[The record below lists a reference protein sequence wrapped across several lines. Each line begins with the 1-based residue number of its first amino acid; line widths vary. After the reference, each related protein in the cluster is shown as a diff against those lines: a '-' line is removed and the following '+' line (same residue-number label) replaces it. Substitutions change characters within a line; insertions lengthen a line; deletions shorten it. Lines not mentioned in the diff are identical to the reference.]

1 MGCFEQLNQV
11 VIKGPF
17 GFGLNLPKVLKG
29 NFVLVAG
36 GTGILPF
43 LDLLFFVL
51 LKVTEKR
58 YDQFKP

>member
-1 MGCFEQLNQV
+1 LNQV

-43 LDLLFFVL
+43 LDLLYFVL
-51 LKVTEKR
+51 L
-58 YDQFKP
+58 